1 MVRYNFIMFT
11 SLFTKDL
18 FTKDFLVRKF
28 RIDFDSSPPLSLED
42 VEGEKEGGLV
52 LREFFYKLFFGL
64 LLKASPQCIHIHFSS
79 NLRN

>member
-1 MVRYNFIMFT
+1 MVRYNSIVFT

-18 FTKDFLVRKF
+18 FKKNFLVNKF
-28 RIDFDSSPPLSLED
+28 GIDFDSSPPLSLKD
-42 VEGEKEGGLV
+42 VGGEKEGGIV

-64 LLKASPQCIHIHFSS
+64 LLKASPQFIHIPFSS